1 MKYKNVYITTI
12 LLIFF
17 ITPLAISKNTGDDSI
32 FLRTSYSKGKDIEYD
47 FTFVRLKYS
56 GSYRYRSL
64 WHIDY
69 PAAER
74 NLLIQLRKHTDIKA
88 SPLEKVVEV
97 GSPEIFDYPFAYIAE
112 LGRLNLSKAEA
123 ENLRE
128 YLLRGGFIMTDDFH
142 GTEQWRRF
150 YKQYKK
156 IFPKREPIDIPMTHP
171 IFQCFFKIDEL
182 MQIPAPAAYRSGR
195 THEKDGYQVKC
206 MGVFDDQGRLMM
218 MINFNTDLGDA
229 WQNAAESFYP
239 HKFSNMAFKMG
250 INAIVYTLTH

>member
-1 MKYKNVYITTI
+1 MKSKKAYIAI
-12 LLIFF
+12 FLLIFF
-17 ITPLAISKNTGDDSI
+17 ITPLSI
-32 FLRTSYSKGKDIEYD
+32 GKDIEYD

-56 GSYRYRSL
+56 GSFRHKSL

-74 NLLIQLRKHTDIKA
+74 NLLFQLRKHTSIKA
-88 SPLEKVVEV
+88 SPQEKVIEV
-97 GSPEIFDYPFAYIAE
+97 GSPELFDYPFAYIAE
-112 LGRLNLSKAEA
+112 LSRLNLSKSEA

-128 YLLRGGFIMTDDFH
+128 YLLRGGFIMMDDFH
-142 GTEQWRRF
+142 GTEQWKRF

-156 IFPKREPIDIPMTHP
+156 IFPKREPRDIPITHP
-171 IFQCFFKIDEL
+171 LFQCFFKIDKL

-195 THEKDGYQVKC
+195 THEKDGYKVKC
-206 MGVFDDQGRLMM
+206 MGVFDDKGRLMM

-229 WQNAAESFYP
+229 WQNAAEDFYP
-239 HKFSNMAFKMG
+239 RKFSDMAFKMG

>member
-1 MKYKNVYITTI
+1 MKYKNAYITTI
-12 LLIFF
+12 LLILF
-17 ITPLAISKNTGDDSI
+17 ISPLSMGKNTGNEST
-32 FLRTSYSKGKDIEYD
+32 FVHTQLLKSKDIEYD

-56 GSYRYRSL
+56 GSFRHKSL

-69 PAAER
+69 PTAER

-112 LGRLNLSKAEA
+112 LGRLNLSKDEA

-250 INAIVYTLTH
+250 INAIVYSLTH